1 MESVKNIITFFF
13 LLHHTSPVFCRLG
26 ELFAGGGKL
35 KDLAWSVG
43 GASWLM
49 LLVLFLHSMAR
60 RPRQALWQLTPQAA
74 PEKDG
79 GAERRWEGRGHS
91 GRRVGSESR
100 REGAPGLQRERGT
113 GSNRGKGAN
122 RKEGPNGGA
131 AGERAELLR
140 VMQTHEH
147 WHTHTAR
154 ESDPDS
160 NSVNQ
165 WGAWKEKSGGP
176 LSKIAQKHVSSF
188 YGSLD
193 KSVPFCPKSFC
204 YCEITK

>member
-1 MESVKNIITFFF
+1 MESIKNIITFF

-26 ELFAGGGKL
+26 EVFAGGGKL
-35 KDLAWSVG
+35 KDLAWSAG

-60 RPRQALWQLTPQAA
+60 RPRQALWQLTPQA
-74 PEKDG
+74 EQERNG
-79 GAERRWEGRGHS
+79 GTERWWKGVWRS

-100 REGAPGLQRERGT
+100 REGAPGLQWGRERGT
-113 GSNRGKGAN
+113 GSNKGKGAN
-122 RKEGPNGGA
+122 RKAGANGGA

-140 VMQTHEH
+140 AMQTHKH

-165 WGAWKEKSGGP
+165 WEA
-176 LSKIAQKHVSSF
+176 
-188 YGSLD
+188 
-193 KSVPFCPKSFC
+193 
-204 YCEITK
+204 